1 MAKGGRHD
9 LKGKGKQQIL
19 GRGREKTR
27 SKRPTLIDDPEQE
40 ERILSAQL
48 REAGLYAAN
57 ILGDG
62 NCLFRALSDQLY
74 GSPSMHLALRHEICD
89 YLFANPDKY
98 RFFVDEDSVKGG
110 FEGHVREMRQPGT
123 YGTNIELSAFVA
135 RYRRPVKVYQPN
147 LVYVLPVEDGPP
159 PSPEPST
166 SGSPPPSS
174 PAPPDD
180 KEDRK
185 LSAREKRLKAREER
199 DRAKG
204 KPVKG
209 KGKQRENAQWTPPE
223 PQAFDGT
230 PLCIVY
236 HSWEHYSSLRNLDGP
251 HTGPP
256 RLRVARVESPHPA
269 DEPDAKSVDGEEHE
283 ADGVDEIEDM
293 DMTGEDAPIPTAPA
307 GEPPPHPPQKPAH
320 PRVSRD
326 TDARA
331 LPSVRAALAKVKAD
345 ATSSLAP
352 PPSHAFHPSLLPSL
366 PPLPPSPNP
375 SSSPPTPAGHSGRAS
390 PRPPKHALDRTSIS
404 LSRPRSP
411 SASSSSS
418 SSGATSPL
426 HPDEL
431 APTPS
436 PAEPEAEADADVDE
450 NDNDSLHRRLR
461 ARHHREQ
468 RDRPRERVEQSPA
481 LSTSTVSTGVASAS
495 SGYSGGSGAS
505 NGTQASSPPD
515 SGTGKE
521 VVNASSRH
529 PLSQDEDSDSDA
541 GFGNVDEDDD
551 EDEVVVAPPPSAKTR
566 TSKPRHERRGPTA
579 AEKKEA
585 ARQRRMERRGG
596 KGVEKPVLIV
606 AEKGKRKTRG
616 GKEEKEK
623 ENEGRVL
630 RSGKRTGGGA
640 PGGGDA
646 GLSQVRELYI

>member
-9 LKGKGKQQIL
+9 LKGKGKQQVY

-27 SKRPTLIDDPEQE
+27 SKRPTLIEDPEQE
-40 ERILSAQL
+40 EKVLNAQL

-89 YLFANPDKY
+89 YLSSNPDKY
-98 RFFVDEDSVKGG
+98 RFFIDEDSVKGG
-110 FEGHVREMRQPGT
+110 FDGHVREMRQPGT

-174 PAPPDD
+174 PAAVPDTV
-180 KEDRK
+180 EERK
-185 LSAREKRLKAREER
+185 LSAREKRLKAREEK

-204 KPVKG
+204 RPVKG
-209 KGKQRENAQWTPPE
+209 KGKQRENAQWTAPD
-223 PQAFDGT
+223 PQPFDGV

-256 RLRVARVESPHPA
+256 RLRVARVSSPLPTDTSEA
-269 DEPDAKSVDGEEHE
+269 ASPSPDGDGLGDDDEEDVD
-283 ADGVDEIEDM
+283 M
-293 DMTGEDAPIPTAPA
+293 GEDEDVPTDPD
-307 GEPPPHPPQKPAH
+307 GGQPPLPPKKPSSLRA
-320 PRVSRD
+320 SKES
-326 TDARA
+326 DARP

-345 ATSSLAP
+345 AASAPTKPSTHLALP
-352 PPSHAFHPSLLPSL
+352 FSQQFHPSLLP
-366 PPLPPSPNP
+366 PLPPSAP
-375 SSSPPTPAGHSGRAS
+375 SSSPPTPADYSRAAS
-390 PRPPKHALDRTSIS
+390 PRPPKHALDR
-404 LSRPRSP
+404 SRPRSP
-411 SASSSSS
+411 SASSSSG

-431 APTPS
+431 ATS
-436 PAEPEAEADADVDE
+436 PVDHEAARDVDE

-461 ARHHREQ
+461 ARHSREQ
-468 RDRPRERVEQSPA
+468 QPRERDRTRERVEQSPA
-481 LSTSTVSTGVASAS
+481 LSTSTASTGVASAS
-495 SGYSGGSGAS
+495 SGYSGGSGGS

-515 SGTGKE
+515 SGTSKGLA
-521 VVNASSRH
+521 ASRQ
-529 PLSQDEDSDSDA
+529 PQVEDSDGDA
-541 GFGNVDEDDD
+541 GFEDVDEDADDD
-551 EDEVVVAPPPSAKTR
+551 EIVVAAAPASSPPRKTR
-566 TSKPRHERRGPTA
+566 PAARPRRGPTA

-585 ARQRRMERRGG
+585 ARRRRVERRR
-596 KGVEKPVLIV
+596 
-606 AEKGKRKTRG
+606 EKGMQATGKPS
-616 GKEEKEK
+616 GKEEK

-630 RSGKRTGGGA
+630 RSGKRTGA
-640 PGGGDA
+640 AAGGGDA
-646 GLSQVRELYI
+646 GLSKVRELYI